1 MEGCS
6 PHRLPRARQAWKIY
20 VAVVF
25 CVVVVVPAVVL
36 TTMFCQ
42 LSADSAMAGNCSVR
56 LEWLEEALAVTNRSL
71 TEAHQQWEVCRNKL
85 GELEGQASELE
96 QALARVTQLEE
107 ENGKLKA
114 AVAQQQNQ
122 LEDLESSR
130 NELQLQNKHLQKE
143 LQDMRSQHSGGNR
156 LPAASLSL
164 LVLLLPGM
172 LLL

>member
-6 PHRLPRARQAWKIY
+6 PHRAKQAWKIH

-25 CVVVVVPAVVL
+25 CVVVVALVVAI

-42 LSADSAMAGNCSVR
+42 PAAVPVMAGNCSVR

-71 TEAHQQWEVCRNKL
+71 TEALQQREVCRNKL
-85 GELEGQASELE
+85 GELEGRASELE
-96 QALARVTQLEE
+96 QALARVTQLQE

-114 AVAQQQNQ
+114 EMAQQQNQ

-130 NELQLQNKHLQKE
+130 NELQLQNEHLQKE